1 MKLISIVLASALLP
15 ATALASPRS
24 KNNQNHNGDAS
35 ATSTQSV
42 EVEAFEWSSGQG
54 RLGLMLEG
62 LTPQLRSYF
71 GAPNDSG
78 LLVAQ
83 VAPNSPA
90 ARAGVQVGDVI
101 TQVNRQTVQSADDI
115 ISATRSATSST
126 NNSSTSNPSSS
137 STSAN
142 NSNTNTSSSNT
153 SAGMA
158 NKVQIHVIRNHQ
170 ALDLQATL
178 GSQTRS
184 PGA

>member
-15 ATALASPRS
+15 ATALASPS
-24 KNNQNHNGDAS
+24 KNTHSNNRDTS

-71 GAPNDSG
+71 GAPNDAG

-83 VAPNSPA
+83 VVPDSPA
-90 ARAGVQVGDVI
+90 AKAGVQVGDVI
-101 TQVNRQTVQSADDI
+101 TQVNRQRVQSADDI
-115 ISATRSATSST
+115 ISATRSA
-126 NNSSTSNPSSS
+126 NSSMGTSSS
-137 STSAN
+137 SN
-142 NSNTNTSSSNT
+142 SSSNT
-153 SAGMA
+153 SSSSTNANSSSTNASMA

-178 GSQTRS
+178 GSQTRT